1 MRIAVTYLNNQIF
14 QHFGKTK
21 EFKVYDTMN
30 NEIIGSQILN
40 TNGIGH
46 CALAQYLA
54 DNGVEVLICGGLGN
68 GAVNALNA
76 ANVKVCAGVEGS
88 VDEAVI
94 KYLKGSLVYFET
106 SNCNHHHEHHHEH
119 SCH

>member
-14 QHFGKTK
+14 QHFGKTQ
-21 EFKVYDTMN
+21 EFKIYETMN
-30 NEIIGSQILN
+30 DEVIGSQILN

-54 DNGVEVLICGGLGN
+54 NNNVEVLICGGLGN

-76 ANVKVCAGVEGS
+76 AGIKVCAGVAGS
-88 VDEAVI
+88 VDEAVR
-94 KYLKGSLVYFET
+94 KYLKGTLEYFET
-106 SNCNHHHEHHHEH
+106 SNCNHHHDHHGEHA
-119 SCH
+119 CH